1 MSLVSA
7 FYALYGKCAGGGGGA
22 RRCIHVF
29 DALYAKHGGGACAVF
44 VFERYTQNTYSLEY
58 AFYAKYGGGASC
70 AVYVFK
76 RYKQNTYN
84 LYMHFMHTRI
94 ALNMHYMHSMQN
106 MRGLGPYAV
115 VYM

>member
-1 MSLVSA
+1 MCLNDISKTRI
-7 FYALYGKCAGGGGGA
+7 ALNMHSMHYMQNMGGGG
-22 RRCIHVF
+22 
-29 DALYAKHGGGACAVF
+29 
-44 VFERYTQNTYSLEY
+44 
-58 AFYAKYGGGASC
+58 SC

-84 LYMHFMHTRI
+84 LYMHYMHTRI